1 MINRKKIRDA
11 KSGLEV
17 ISPLDALVS
26 QPSRTLVWFSCG
38 ACSTVA
44 LKKTLEIYEGV
55 EAVYCDT
62 GGEHPD
68 NKRFLKDV
76 EGWLGINITILKNP
90 KYKNHFDVFEKT
102 KFLISPQGA
111 RCTGELKKLLR
122 HQFQREGDL
131 QVFGYSVDEK
141 HRAERFD
148 KSFPEVK
155 AKYPLIEQ
163 GITKQQAIGYLWR
176 EGIELPE
183 MYKLGYNN
191 NNCIGC
197 VKGGKGYWNKIR
209 KDFPKHFERMA
220 GIERALNIR
229 MNDKFLDEMGEGE
242 GNHKNEQISCDFI
255 CQNL

>member
-1 MINRKKIRDA
+1 MRVLA
-11 KSGLEV
+11 
-17 ISPLDALVS
+17 
-26 QPSRTLVWFSCG
+26 WFSCG

-44 LKKTLEIYEGV
+44 LKKALEEYPDLTP
-55 EAVYCDT
+55 VYCDT

-76 EGWLGINITILKNP
+76 EDWLKVKVTILKNP
-90 KYKNHFDVFEKT
+90 KYEDHFDVFEKT

-122 HQFQREGDL
+122 HQFQQPNDL
-131 QVFGYSVDEK
+131 QVFGYSFDEI
-141 HRAERFD
+141 HRADRF
-148 KSFPEVK
+148 KESFPEVLSWF
-155 AKYPLIEQ
+155 PLIELK
-163 GITKQQAIGYLWR
+163 ITKQQAIGYLWK
-176 EGIELPE
+176 EGIKLPE

-209 KDFPKHFERMA
+209 KDFPEHFGRMSK
-220 GIERALNIR
+220 IERSLGIK
-229 MNDKFLDEMGEGE
+229 MHDKFLDEMGADE

-255 CQNL
+255 CQSI